1 MTGGLFFVRVNPE
14 TPCQPNG
21 AHHPHRW
28 TCTDPDCA
36 PEGYCD
42 YAPLICCVCNQ
53 EWPCETKR
61 SHDAEKA
68 NAQRELG

>member
-1 MTGGLFFVRVNPE
+1 MTGGLFFVRVHPE

-28 TCTDPDCA
+28 QCTDPDCA

-42 YAPLICCVCNQ
+42 YAPLICCVCKQ
-53 EWPCETKR
+53 
-61 SHDAEKA
+61 D
-68 NAQRELG
+68 